1 MSSCCFRKTGCYL
14 FVALVVAGLAGTI
27 FLFFSFRYDRCRSL
41 HLYLFGWCQR
51 GLVVVVV
58 VVVVSGWYQRDL
70 VSYFGDRCCDR
81 CYFVLGDDLPTWKM
95 LLVCFVVGDRRS
107 LRDDLGVVLL

>member
-1 MSSCCFRKTGCYL
+1 MTADEAPPGCRPEP
-14 FVALVVAGLAGTI
+14 FAGRPVGPQESRI
-27 FLFFSFRYDRCRSL
+27 V
-41 HLYLFGWCQR
+41 
-51 GLVVVVV
+51 VVVVV

-107 LRDDLGVVLL
+107 LRDDLVVVLL